1 MEKSLLDILLA
12 EQDKVRTI
20 NSAVESIEFFQTQ
33 KETVREQGDVSAC
46 DRIIADYK
54 RKAEEA
60 SAELIEIRKSI
71 RDYAS
76 WIMSL

>member
-1 MEKSLLDILLA
+1 MEKCLLDILLE

-20 NSAVESIEFFQTQ
+20 NSAMESIEFFQTQ
-33 KETVREQGDVSAC
+33 KETVREQGDISAC
-46 DRIIADYK
+46 DRIIANYK

-60 SAELIEIRKSI
+60 SAELIEIRKGI
-71 RDYAS
+71 KEYIS